1 MIIKSQKD
9 FYSGLMFAGVGAAFA
24 IGATNYTIGTGAR
37 MGPGYFPLILG
48 ILLAVL
54 GTTVALK
61 AMVVQTED
69 GDPVGRWG
77 WRPLFFVLM
86 ANFVFGILL
95 AGLPELGIP
104 AMGLIIGIY
113 ALTFIAALGGS
124 EFRFKEVF
132 VLATVLAA
140 GSYAA
145 FVWALKL
152 QFQVW
157 PSFIAG

>member
-1 MIIKSQKD
+1 MMIKSQKD

-24 IGATNYTIGTGAR
+24 MGATNYSIGSAAR
-37 MGPGYFPLILG
+37 MGPGYFPLVLG
-48 ILLAVL
+48 VLLTVL
-54 GTTVALK
+54 GTAIAFKATV
-61 AMVVQTED
+61 VETED

-86 ANFVFGILL
+86 ANFVFGVLL
-95 AGLPELGIP
+95 AGLPTLGVP
-104 AMGLIIGIY
+104 AMGLVVAIY
-113 ALTFIAALGGS
+113 GLTFIAALGS
-124 EFRFKEVF
+124 TEFRAKEVF

-152 QFQVW
+152 QFPVW
-157 PSFIAG
+157 PTFIAG

>member
-1 MIIKSQKD
+1 MMIKSQKD

-24 IGATNYTIGTGAR
+24 TGSTNYSIGSAAR
-37 MGPGYFPLILG
+37 MGPGYFPLVLG
-48 ILLAVL
+48 VLLTVL
-54 GTTVALK
+54 GTAIAFKATV
-61 AMVVQTED
+61 VETED

-86 ANFVFGILL
+86 ANFVFGVLL
-95 AGLPELGIP
+95 AGLPTLGVP
-104 AMGLIIGIY
+104 AMGLVVAIY
-113 ALTFIAALGGS
+113 GLTFIAALGS
-124 EFRFKEVF
+124 TEFRAKEVF

-152 QFQVW
+152 QFPVW
-157 PSFIAG
+157 PTFIAG